1 MLIKEAVFVVKEEIN
16 YIIDL
21 ATTNNYLKI
30 NPRRLYQRVLKNKIL
45 RIKEVEIIYHACK

>member
-1 MLIKEAVFVVKEEIN
+1 MVKEEIN

-30 NPRRLYQRVLKNKIL
+30 NLRRLYQKVRKNKIS